1 MYSKTTYS
9 GWISRSHRAIP
20 SFKLARPNSVTEA
33 VNLLTGKR
41 DATVIAGGV
50 DVVRR
55 MRSGHEWSTLIDIGG
70 IEELKT
76 ITLEGDF
83 IRIGALATHW
93 DIERAVILN
102 KYLPFFQKAWTTIGN
117 IRVRMAG
124 TIGGNIMA
132 NDAGYDGRVILGVLG
147 AELEFMTGTGETLIP
162 ANGSSRKPASD
173 ALLAGIKVPI
183 SSNRRMILD
192 RSLKPTISVAVS
204 LDEDRYVI
212 GVGCGYSEPEF
223 QSGVG
228 PVDAVGVSLGLPEPI
243 DNPLGSGSYRRRM
256 AGVLAARAYRALKDE
271 GLNDVR

>member
-1 MYSKTTYS
+1 MYPNETNS

-20 SFKLARPNSVTEA
+20 SFKLARPTSVTEA

-41 DATVIAGGV
+41 DTTVIAGGV

-55 MRSGHEWSTLIDIGG
+55 MRSGHGWSTLIDIGG

-93 DIERAVILN
+93 DIERAVLLN

-243 DNPLGSGSYRRRM
+243 DNPLGSCSYRRRM